1 MGTEFQSELCKRLP
15 FGEAVLR
22 LSQFALSDENLQA
35 IYDSCR
41 GRSYEK
47 LITFPLFV
55 NLIGKALLEISRR
68 MGMAWETDGPTRPYT
83 FER

>member
-41 GRSYEK
+41 GQVVREVDY
-47 LITFPLFV
+47 
-55 NLIGKALLEISRR
+55 ISLVRQPDWQ
-68 MGMAWETDGPTRPYT
+68 GVA
-83 FER
+83 